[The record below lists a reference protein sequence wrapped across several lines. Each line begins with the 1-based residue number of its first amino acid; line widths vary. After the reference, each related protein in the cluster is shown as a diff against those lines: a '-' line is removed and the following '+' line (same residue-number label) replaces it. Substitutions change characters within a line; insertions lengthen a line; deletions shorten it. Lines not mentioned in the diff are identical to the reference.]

1 MERYNIL
8 VVDDQKDLVDI
19 LESLLNEEYNVF
31 SAMNGED
38 ALAIMEENDIALV
51 ISDYRMPGMSGSKLL
66 MEVKDR
72 YPDAIRIILSAYV
85 DQALLMDAVNEV
97 YAHCVLSKPWP
108 PGRIESTVRTWIN
121 HYAESQKDEAE
132 LQPEDRLQE
141 QLVKADEL
149 VSKLSQ
155 LVDHLEGLLAR
166 AQEIESR

>member
-8 VVDDQKDLVDI
+8 VVDDQKDLIDI
-19 LESLLNEEYNVF
+19 LESLLSEEYNVS

-38 ALAIMEENDIALV
+38 ALTIMEENDIALV
-51 ISDYRMPGMSGSKLL
+51 ISDHRMPGMSGSELL
-66 MEVKDR
+66 MEVKNR

-97 YAHCVLSKPWP
+97 DAHCVLAKPWA
-108 PGRIESTVRTWIN
+108 PGRIESTVRTWIG
-121 HYAESQKDEAE
+121 HYAESQKGKTE

-141 QLVKADEL
+141 QLIRADEL

-155 LVDHLEGLLAR
+155 LVDQLEGLLR
-166 AQEIESR
+166 TQPGNQK